1 MLIFPLLKEDALL
14 GIIQYDTDKGIWL
27 SRQAKMD
34 SVPYKSEVV
43 WFFLK
48 MILKILSLG

>member
-14 GIIQYDTDKGIWL
+14 GIIQYDTEKGLWL
-27 SRQAKMD
+27 SRQAKID
-34 SVPYKSEVV
+34 SSDYKSKAV

-48 MILKILSLG
+48 KILKILKLG